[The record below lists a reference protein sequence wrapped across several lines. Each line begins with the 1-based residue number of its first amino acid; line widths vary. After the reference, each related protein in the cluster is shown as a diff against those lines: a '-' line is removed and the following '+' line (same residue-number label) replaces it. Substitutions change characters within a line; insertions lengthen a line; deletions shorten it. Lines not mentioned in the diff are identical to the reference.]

1 MRRIISLRISGGTY
15 RWRWHYKLMPA
26 MEGEKVSGTMP
37 YYLTPKQDDFNQN
50 PRPLIT
56 NDRYWPLAVCHD
68 AGCADF

>member
-1 MRRIISLRISGGTY
+1 
-15 RWRWHYKLMPA
+15 MPA